1 MIHILSILSVFIS
14 NVVIN
19 IHILKVK
26 RGAIVLYH
34 HNGKKTYSIWL
45 GLLPFKKNFGME
57 LFHRNVTDN
66 FWKWQWKFNRTGLK
80 LLSGVSQ
87 ILCWS
92 CSTGSRESLSKWLSS
107 QQENYKFCFSLE
119 TDTIIR
125 SAILKGLMH
134 CIKKLNWQL
143 LLMKHCWKLVL
154 PLTILSPC
162 DVNFSGPF
170 MTRNKVISILE

>member
-1 MIHILSILSVFIS
+1 M
-14 NVVIN
+14 
-19 IHILKVK
+19 K

-34 HNGKKTYSIWL
+34 HNGKKTHSIWL

-125 SAILKGLMH
+125 STILKGLMH